1 MIISAKYVGGLGNQ
15 LFQIFNMISLSI
27 DYKAEF
33 YLLNKSYSDSVF
45 CNRVVYWD
53 NLFNSLR
60 NILKDDKFF
69 RDENF
74 ILFNEKD
81 FSYNKIAL
89 PINNN
94 IMLEGYF
101 QSYKYFIHNYDY
113 ILDILDFNKI
123 QLELLNKYISKY
135 DFNQLN
141 SIHFRLGDYKKLPD
155 CHPIM
160 NMTYYMVAIKNMI
173 EQTKICD
180 FLIFYEK
187 EDYDIVLNNCKFIKS
202 SINEFSYKLINTD
215 IPDYEQM
222 LCMSLCQNNIIA
234 NSSFSWWGAFLNKSK
249 TKTVIYPSNWFGPKI
264 NINSMTD
271 MFPETWIKI

>member
-33 YLLNKSYSDSVF
+33 YLLNKSYSYSII
-45 CNRVVYWD
+45 CNRVVYWN
-53 NLFNSLR
+53 NLFRSLK
-60 NILKDDKFF
+60 NILKDEIFF
-69 RDENF
+69 RKSNF
-74 ILFNEKD
+74 IIFHEKD
-81 FSYNKIAL
+81 FSYNKITL
-89 PINNN
+89 SENNN

-101 QSYKYFIHNYDY
+101 QSYKYFIHNYEY

-123 QLELLNKYISKY
+123 QQEIFNKYISQY
-135 DFNQLN
+135 NFNQLN

-155 CHPIM
+155 CHPIT
-160 NMTYYMVAIKNMI
+160 NITYYVAAVENMI
-173 EQTKICD
+173 KQTKICD

-187 EDYDIVLNNCKFIKS
+187 EDYDIVLNNCNFIKS
-202 SINEFSYKLINTD
+202 SIKEFNYNLINTD

-234 NSSFSWWGAFLNKSK
+234 NSSFSWWGAFLNKNKNK
-249 TKTVIYPSNWFGPKI
+249 TIIYPSNWFGPKI
-264 NINSMTD
+264 NIDSIED
-271 MFPETWIKI
+271 MFPESWIII